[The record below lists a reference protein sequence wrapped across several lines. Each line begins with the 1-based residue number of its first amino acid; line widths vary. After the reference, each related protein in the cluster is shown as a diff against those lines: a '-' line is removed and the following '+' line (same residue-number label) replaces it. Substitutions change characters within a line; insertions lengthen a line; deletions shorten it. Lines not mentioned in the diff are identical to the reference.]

1 MSLGDLNLGI
11 AAAGLLGGFMV
22 GMTGMGGGA
31 LLTPILILFFNIDPL
46 SAVGSDLVV
55 SLVMK
60 PIGGGV
66 HLRRGNVNRAMVGWL
81 SLGSVPAAF
90 CGVLLLKAMG
100 ADASTALKP
109 LLGAVLLVA
118 ALAMIAKPIIQSRRN
133 KASTPVVTVTVRPVR
148 TVAIGAIGGLL
159 VGLTSVGSGS
169 LIIVM
174 LLIAYP
180 TLLARELVGTDL
192 VQAIP
197 LVAAAALGH
206 LLFGDVSFGLTASLL
221 VGGIPG
227 VYLGARLSAGAPD
240 RILRPTLFVVL
251 VSTGLKLVG
260 AF

>member
-1 MSLGDLNLGI
+1 MNWAI

-90 CGVLLLKAMG
+90 GGVLLLKALG
-100 ADASTALKP
+100 ADASTTLKP
-109 LLGAVLLVA
+109 LLGGVLLVA
-118 ALAMIAKPIIQSRRN
+118 AIAMIAKPMIQNRRSPSR
-133 KASTPVVTVTVRPVR
+133 TPVVAIHVRPVR

-180 TLLARELVGTDL
+180 TLLAR
-192 VQAIP
+192 
-197 LVAAAALGH
+197 
-206 LLFGDVSFGLTASLL
+206 GDVSFALTGSLL

-227 VYLGARLSAGAPD
+227 VYAGARLSAGAPD

>member
-1 MSLGDLNLGI
+1 MNWAI

-90 CGVLLLKAMG
+90 GGVLLLKALG
-100 ADASTALKP
+100 ADASANLKP

-118 ALAMIAKPIIQSRRN
+118 ALSMIAKPMIQKRR
-133 KASTPVVTVTVRPVR
+133 KPSGETVEAIEVRPVR
-148 TVAIGAIGGLL
+148 TMAIGAIGGLL

-192 VQAIP
+192 IQAIP
-197 LVAAAALGH
+197 LVGAAALGH
-206 LLFGDVSFGLTASLL
+206 LLFGDVSFALTGSLL

-227 VYLGARLSAGAPD
+227 VYVGARLSAGAPD
-240 RILRPTLFVVL
+240 RVLRPTLFVVL

>member
-1 MSLGDLNLGI
+1 VNWAI
-11 AAAGLLGGFMV
+11 AAAGLLGGLMV

-31 LLTPILILFFNIDPL
+31 LLTPMLILFFNIDPL

-81 SLGSVPAAF
+81 TLGSVPAAF
-90 CGVLLLKAMG
+90 TGVLLLKALG

-118 ALAMIAKPIIQSRRN
+118 ALAMIAKPIIQSRRQP
-133 KASTPVVTVTVRPVR
+133 SGTTVVAIDVRPVR
-148 TVAIGAIGGLL
+148 TIAIGAVGGLL

-197 LVAAAALGH
+197 LVGSAALGH
-206 LLFGDVSFGLTASLL
+206 LLFGDVSFSLTGSLL

-227 VYLGARLSAGAPD
+227 VYVGARLSAGAPE

>member
-1 MSLGDLNLGI
+1 MNWAI
-11 AAAGLLGGFMV
+11 AAAGLLGGLMV

-31 LLTPILILFFNIDPL
+31 LLTPMLILFFNIDPL

-66 HLRRGNVNRAMVGWL
+66 HLRRGNVNKAMVGWL
-81 SLGSVPAAF
+81 TVGSVPAAF
-90 CGVLLLKAMG
+90 AGVLLLKSLG

-109 LLGAVLLVA
+109 LLGGVLLVA
-118 ALAMIAKPIIQSRRN
+118 ALAMIAKPIIQSRREPSGTTIV
-133 KASTPVVTVTVRPVR
+133 AIDVRPVR
-148 TVAIGAIGGLL
+148 TIAIGAVGGLL

-197 LVAAAALGH
+197 LVASAALGH
-206 LLFGDVSFGLTASLL
+206 LLFGDVSFSLTGSLL

-227 VYLGARLSAGAPD
+227 VYVGARLSAGAPD
-240 RILRPTLFVVL
+240 RLLRPTLFVVL